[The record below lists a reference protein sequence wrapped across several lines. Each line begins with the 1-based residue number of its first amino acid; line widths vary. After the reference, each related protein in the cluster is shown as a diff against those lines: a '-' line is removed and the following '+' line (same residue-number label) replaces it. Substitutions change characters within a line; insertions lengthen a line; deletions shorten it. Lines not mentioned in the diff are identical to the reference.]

1 MSQLAFDEE
10 GAARLEA
17 IYRTRDVLR
26 RRRLVL
32 DALAPRPGDRIA
44 DVGCGPGFYVA
55 DMLDPVGPEG
65 EVFGIDVS
73 PAMLAMTSRRVD
85 GEANVHVV
93 EGGATDIPLPDGA
106 VDRAL
111 SVQVFEY
118 VPDTAAG
125 LAELRR
131 VLRPGGRLVL
141 WDIDWTT
148 LSLHSTDQGRMDRI
162 LAAWDRHL
170 THPALPRTLGASLRA
185 AGFGDV
191 RVEGHVFSSTSMD
204 PEEFG
209 GSLPL
214 LVADFVRGVGDVPE
228 DEVEAWLADLR
239 ELDERDAYF
248 FAFVQFCFTATRQD

>member
-1 MSQLAFDEE
+1 MGQLAFDEE

-17 IYRTRDVLR
+17 IYRTRDVR
-26 RRRLVL
+26 RRRGLVL
-32 DALAPRPGDRIA
+32 DALAPGPGDRVA

-55 DMLDPVGPEG
+55 DVLDRVGAEG
-65 EVFGIDVS
+65 EVFAIDVS
-73 PAMLAMTSRRVD
+73 PAMLAMTTRRVEGRANARVLE
-85 GEANVHVV
+85 GEA
-93 EGGATDIPLPDGA
+93 TRIPLPDAA

-125 LAELRR
+125 LAELHR
-131 VLRPGGRLVL
+131 VLRPGGHLVL

-148 LSLHSTDQGRMDRI
+148 VTWHSTDQARMDRV

-170 THPALPRTLGASLRA
+170 THPALPRRLGASLRA

-191 RVEGHVFSSTSMD
+191 RSEGHVFSSTAMD

-214 LVADFVRGVGDVPE
+214 LIADFVRRLDDVDG

-239 ELDERDAYF
+239 ELDARGEYF